1 MTTYLQERLSFVVFR
16 VDDEPNRLALEPRL
30 ISTVSRCAECK
41 PSDGWLGLS
50 SPKQRIRESGL
61 WVVNELYKEPLTQAD
76 FQRLETLLT

>member
-1 MTTYLQERLSFVVFR
+1 MIFR
-16 VDDEPNRLALEPRL
+16 VDHEPNRRALESRM

-61 WVVNELYKEPLTQAD
+61 WVVNELYKEPLSSAD
-76 FQRLETLLT
+76 MEHLATLLT